1 MNFKA
6 LAALTALAAAPVVTA
21 GPLAY
26 ALCQTGCNGLAVACY
41 TAAGFTFGVAL
52 PAAPPMIL
60 GCNVAL
66 GTCMG
71 ACAVTAL
78 IAPIP

>member
-1 MNFKA
+1 MNFKTF
-6 LAALTALAAAPVVTA
+6 AAFTALAAAPIVTA

-26 ALCQTGCNGLAVACY
+26 AVCQSGCNGLAVACY

-52 PAAPPMIL
+52 PLAPPVII

-66 GTCMG
+66 GTCMA
-71 ACAVTAL
+71 ACATTAL
-78 IAPIP
+78 LAPTP